1 MKTLLSVISICC
13 MTTALRASCPMRTLD
28 QQWAV
33 SDVVFTGRAIDQKV
47 VSEDG
52 RGAHTLT
59 TFAVEEMWKGTV
71 EKTITIQ
78 TCGGIGNG
86 GVPPCPESSQF
97 RVGMQYL
104 IFAIGQPIGHTSTC
118 LPTGLLERAQPT
130 LQWLADKPRVT
141 GR

>member
-1 MKTLLSVISICC
+1 MST
-13 MTTALRASCPMRTLD
+13 
-28 QQWAV
+28 
-33 SDVVFTGRAIDQKV
+33 VVFTGRAIDQKV
-47 VSEDG
+47 VSEDSQ
-52 RGAHTLT
+52 GAHTLT
-59 TFAVEEMWKGTV
+59 TFAVEDMWKGAV

-78 TCGGIGNG
+78 TCGGNGNG

-130 LQWLADKPRVT
+130 LQWLAANHRIVS
-141 GR
+141 R